1 MGLAR
6 DVPSPAKGGVRPC
19 PTSPGQN
26 TEEHREQSPPPLLEH
41 PWVPPERRDA
51 HEVRQKITRRWA
63 TASQGDA
70 ELSSS
75 SLPEVCGLQG

>member
-19 PTSPGQN
+19 PIIPGS
-26 TEEHREQSPPPLLEH
+26 ERREAKGAEPPPLLEH
-41 PWVPPERRDA
+41 PWVPPECRDID
-51 HEVRQKITRRWA
+51 EVRQKITQHWA

-70 ELSSS
+70 EPSSS